1 MSQTQEDIN
10 KIVLAEKPNLNFTA
24 NDGQNIK
31 IISNEDEAY
40 LDQKYEEM
48 MEYMRTK
55 HEKGLHEEEKDK
67 LYGDLQIMWNEVSGK
82 NGGRLNEVSFNL
94 VLHEDEFKFLFDMI
108 KNKFEYDVDTIF
120 YAIELRDMLD
130 DMEAKSKFSNDK
142 QAIAFR
148 MTPVDLHYLYHLV
161 SKKTVK
167 GLTKQS
173 YLFAEIIK
181 RIALSSTVFNYYKT
195 RFDNAAKA
203 VQLWVASLDPGMS
216 IPETDRIY
224 QLIWGDSDIK
234 PDFSDSE
241 DTKKSTKKST
251 KKVKEKSEN

>member
-1 MSQTQEDIN
+1 MSTTKEDIN
-10 KIVLAEKPNLNFTA
+10 KIVLAEKPNLNYTA
-24 NDGQNIK
+24 MDGENIR
-31 IISNEDEAY
+31 IISNEDEKA

-55 HEKGLHEEEKDK
+55 HDKSLSDEEKDE
-67 LYGDLQIMWNEVSGK
+67 LYGNLQIMWNEVSGK
-82 NGGRLNEVSFNL
+82 NGGKLNDVSFNL
-94 VLHEDEFKFLFDMI
+94 VLHEDEFKFLYDMV

-120 YAIELRDMLD
+120 YAIELRDMLN
-130 DMEAKSKFSNDK
+130 DMESKGKYSNDK

-161 SKKTVK
+161 AKKTVK

-195 RFDNAAKA
+195 KFDNAAKA
-203 VQLWVASLDPGMS
+203 VQLWTASLDPGMS
-216 IPETDRIY
+216 IPEDDRVY
-224 QLIWGDSDIK
+224 QLIWGDSDVK
-234 PDFSDSE
+234 PDFSDP
-241 DTKKSTKKST
+241 KPKGT
-251 KKVKEKSEN
+251 KKVKEKSE